1 MSHFDLIVIGAG
13 PGGYVAAIRAAQ
25 LGMKVA
31 CVDKRE
37 TLGGTC
43 LNVGCIPSKALL
55 NTSEKYAD
63 AANGHLDH
71 MGISFGKVALDLE
84 AMMASKDKI
93 VKTLTG
99 GIEMLFKKNKVT
111 RLTGTAQITKSGEV
125 TLTDGADKGTYQ
137 ADKILIASGS
147 VPTSLP
153 NVEIDETKIVSST
166 GALTLTK
173 VPKKMVVIG
182 AGFIGLEMGC
192 VWSRLGAEVEVI
204 EYLPRILPGM
214 DSEVATKFKSLMQK
228 QGLTFTLSTAVK
240 SAKATAKGVTLTLA
254 DADGSNERDLACDV
268 ALVSAGRK
276 AATEALGLDK
286 LGVALNERGQILVDE
301 DFETNISGI
310 YAIGDVIEGPML
322 AHKAEEDG
330 VAAVEIMAGMAGH
343 VDYDHVP
350 GIVYTSPE
358 VATLG
363 MTEEALKDAGI
374 DYKKGS
380 FPFMANSR
388 AKAIG
393 HTDGFVKMLA
403 CAKTDK
409 VLGVH
414 IIGHEAGTLIHECAT
429 AMAFGASS
437 EDIART
443 CHGHPTMNEAVK
455 EAALAVDGR
464 AIHI

>member
-1 MSHFDLIVIGAG
+1 M
-13 PGGYVAAIRAAQ
+13 
-25 LGMKVA
+25 
-31 CVDKRE
+31 
-37 TLGGTC
+37 
-43 LNVGCIPSKALL
+43 
-55 NTSEKYAD
+55 
-63 AANGHLDH
+63 
-71 MGISFGKVALDLE
+71 
-84 AMMASKDKI
+84 
-93 VKTLTG
+93 
-99 GIEMLFKKNKVT
+99 
-111 RLTGTAQITKSGEV
+111 
-125 TLTDGADKGTYQ
+125 
-137 ADKILIASGS
+137 
-147 VPTSLP
+147 
-153 NVEIDETKIVSST
+153 
-166 GALTLTK
+166 
-173 VPKKMVVIG
+173 
-182 AGFIGLEMGC
+182 
-192 VWSRLGAEVEVI
+192 I

-268 ALVSAGRK
+268 ALVSVGRK
-276 AATEALGLDK
+276 AATQALGLDK

-388 AKAIG
+388 AKATG